1 MKILYFFFMVS
12 FFVFAIHLDECLSLA
27 YGSTDSNE
35 DEEVN
40 EDGNEEGPVITADD
54 DDLAI
59 ELVSKGLDNP
69 TNMAFLDVGEI
80 LVLEKNNGT
89 VRKIMDGR
97 NLGRATARC

>member
-1 MKILYFFFMVS
+1 MVS
-12 FFVFAIHLDECLSLA
+12 FFVFAIPLDECLSLA

-54 DDLAI
+54 DNLAL

-69 TNMAFLDVGEI
+69 TNMAFLDVDEI
-80 LVLEKNNGT
+80 LVSREK
-89 VRKIMDGR
+89 
-97 NLGRATARC
+97 